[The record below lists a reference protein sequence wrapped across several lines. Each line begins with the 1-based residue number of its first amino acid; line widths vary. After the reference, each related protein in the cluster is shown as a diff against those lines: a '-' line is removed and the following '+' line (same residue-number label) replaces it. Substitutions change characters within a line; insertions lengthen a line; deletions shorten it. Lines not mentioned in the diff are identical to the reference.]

1 MRYNGEI
8 EKLNH
13 IIVSDPSYDKDVTC
27 RYEKTGMN
35 ETDWKIDIDIENVE
49 DRFYE
54 YTLKGIEFYIFLVK
68 NRNFAELGEKGSIKY
83 LRGIKIEETE
93 IGIDTACIA
102 FGINEKA
109 DEIIEVQDIWQPEES
124 IKTLTDGLFGTV
136 KEGTK
141 NDEPVFIWISGYI
154 TDDAGYSIQDIVDYI
169 QKQFKVKDLTK
180 EMERVIDIRKGTIE
194 EQMKNLEIEFKEI
207 TEKDKK
213 LSSFF
218 GKKKG
223 YTNISFAS
231 IYLAKTDLRNQQ
243 RKAGI
248 LYGELEEI
256 PFSDMEVNM
265 IKEYNLLQQQ
275 YAKEV
280 SELEKNDDLDLN
292 Y

>member
-13 IIVSDPSYDKDVTC
+13 IIVSAPSYDKDVTC

-35 ETDWKIDIDIENVE
+35 EKDWEIDIDIENVE

-93 IGIDTACIA
+93 IGIDTACVA

-109 DEIIEVQDIWQPEES
+109 DEIIKVQDIWQPEES

-180 EMERVIDIRKGTIE
+180 EMERVIDIRKGTTE

-218 GKKKG
+218 GKNKG

>member
-35 ETDWKIDIDIENVE
+35 EKDWKIDIDIENVE
-49 DRFYE
+49 DKFYE

-83 LRGIKIEETE
+83 LREIKIEETE

-169 QKQFKVKDLTK
+169 QTQFKVKDLTK
-180 EMERVIDIRKGTIE
+180 EMKRVIDIRKGTTE

-207 TEKDKK
+207 AEKDKK

-265 IKEYNLLQQQ
+265 IKEYNLLQQR